1 MFQAFT
7 GWHLMIILGV
17 ILLIAAV
24 AAVVLWAVYAV
35 ARAGARRGAA
45 ERELRSGE

>member
-1 MFQAFT
+1 MFTAFT

-17 ILLIAAV
+17 VVVFAAIV
-24 AAVVLWAVYAV
+24 ALALWGVYAA

-45 ERELRSGE
+45 EHAHRSDE